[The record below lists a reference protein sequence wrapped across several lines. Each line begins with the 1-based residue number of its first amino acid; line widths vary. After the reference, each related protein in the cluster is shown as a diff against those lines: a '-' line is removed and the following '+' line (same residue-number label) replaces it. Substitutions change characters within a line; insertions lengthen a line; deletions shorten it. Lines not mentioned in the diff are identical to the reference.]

1 MEGKSRLNMPPF
13 QYYLRKFWYLLD
25 CGTSCLKVK
34 VAPLC
39 LTLCGPMDCS
49 LPGSSVHGIFQAR
62 ILEWVAI
69 PSSRRSCQPRDWTQ
83 ASHTGGGFLTVWAT
97 REALKALVKAIKKKK
112 KTSWVTWYFPSP
124 GNLGCCLRHETFIAK
139 IGSNHSKLGKAGHFA
154 RYSWSII
161 SAVLANNVINLNTEL
176 AEKQAFFFFVLGPW
190 YNKFCQPSDTY
201 LLRLSDSNTENIIYM
216 PN

>member
-1 MEGKSRLNMPPF
+1 MDILLQNYTTNFKRITFLYFIHYIKMEGKSRLNMPPF

-83 ASHTGGGFLTVWAT
+83 ASRTGGGFLTVWAT

-112 KTSWVTWYFPSP
+112 KD
-124 GNLGCCLRHETFIAK
+124 I
-139 IGSNHSKLGKAGHFA
+139 
-154 RYSWSII
+154 
-161 SAVLANNVINLNTEL
+161 
-176 AEKQAFFFFVLGPW
+176 
-190 YNKFCQPSDTY
+190 
-201 LLRLSDSNTENIIYM
+201 LSDMVFSESWKPRMLPKTWDFHC
-216 PN
+216 